1 MSDKTLP
8 NLSLRREGTKENVI
22 LVASQPSLA
31 SLTFPLFEKGDTGEE
46 MKNPSLQ
53 PLPHPPL
60 KKGREK

>member
-8 NLSLRREGTKENVI
+8 NLPLQREGAKENVR

-31 SLTFPLFEKGDTGEE
+31 SLIFPPVEKRGIQGGDE
-46 MKNPSLQ
+46 